1 MPKVGPFKAVSFKIP
16 TKQTEDMYIK
26 SVDATVEDYSGLLR
40 ATKTGTLDLPNRD
53 FDTGRETRPGE
64 YSLTDTTYA
73 QLVDKLATKI
83 SDPINPA
90 LRENLLRFYSDPN
103 AHDAIRKNVKDWQKL
118 QQELAQLKLQPGAQ
132 DPEQPHVQPQ

>member
-1 MPKVGPFKAVSFKIP
+1 
-16 TKQTEDMYIK
+16 
-26 SVDATVEDYSGLLR
+26 
-40 ATKTGTLDLPNRD
+40 
-53 FDTGRETRPGE
+53 
-64 YSLTDTTYA
+64 
-73 QLVDKLATKI
+73 LVDKLATKI